1 MLQDLDSISR
11 EQKSDQDR
19 LENHGRKNSEL
30 YARIKQKE
38 QELEDNKA
46 RVEKLNEYIKYV
58 EIQKY
63 LKVIINNQ

>member
-1 MLQDLDSISR
+1 M
-11 EQKSDQDR
+11 
-19 LENHGRKNSEL
+19 ENHGRKNSEL